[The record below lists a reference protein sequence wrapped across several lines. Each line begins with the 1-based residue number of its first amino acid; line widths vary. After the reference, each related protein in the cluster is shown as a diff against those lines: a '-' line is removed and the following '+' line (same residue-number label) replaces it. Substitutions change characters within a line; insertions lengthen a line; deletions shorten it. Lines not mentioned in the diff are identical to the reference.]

1 MAQSIF
7 KSKEEEHEEPA
18 LRPRMIS
25 KEHEDIGN
33 YRKVPLKDCG
43 NDEIWN
49 GQPFIANIYEG
60 KDKKTNNPYYSAAF
74 IIYDHDTKEAL
85 RGNIYLNGMED
96 DIKLKQGSLGY
107 DLVKSID
114 AVKGYPTKDNVIK
127 MKFSELQ
134 DVIYNL
140 NAVKAVVK
148 EHWNDEMT
156 RTWNTVEITEM
167 IEAPKEG

>member
-18 LRPRMIS
+18 LTPR
-25 KEHEDIGN
+25 KVPGGNDDIGD

-43 NDEIWN
+43 NDEVWN

-60 KDKKTNNPYYSAAF
+60 TDKKTKQPYYSAAF
-74 IIYDHDTKEAL
+74 IIYDHETREAL
-85 RGNIYLNGMED
+85 RGNIYLKGMED
-96 DIKLKQGSLGY
+96 DIKLKKGSLGY
-107 DLVKSID
+107 ELVKSID
-114 AVKGYPTKDNVIK
+114 KVKGFPTKDNVII

-134 DVIYNL
+134 GYIYNL
-140 NAVKAVVK
+140 NAIKAVIK
-148 EHWNDEMT
+148 EQWNDAMT
-156 RTWNTVEITEM
+156 RTWNTIEITEL